1 MAIGRAGGRWIF
13 CCALA
18 AYVQVVEH
26 GLQEGPIRERPAASC
41 PSNICS
47 TAEHHYA
54 SVFAPSQAGLLS
66 PVIEF
71 GARRDC
77 IRASCAEH
85 GSSLETYQDDS
96 SRNEWISKSSRV
108 FSSCLSGRNRVC
120 GAPALI
126 RRCEAAT
133 LTLQQLVR
141 SCTLLRAQRAR
152 NLSAGGAWCI
162 TLQLNARARADT

>member
-85 GSSLETYQDDS
+85 GSSLETYQDES
-96 SRNEWISKSSRV
+96 SRNEWVPKK
-108 FSSCLSGRNRVC
+108 LSGFFKLIFTAESPRV
-120 GAPALI
+120 
-126 RRCEAAT
+126 RRKHT
-133 LTLQQLVR
+133 
-141 SCTLLRAQRAR
+141 
-152 NLSAGGAWCI
+152 
-162 TLQLNARARADT
+162 DTSWKTHFL

>member
-77 IRASCAEH
+77 IRASCEEH
-85 GSSLETYQDDS
+85 GSSLETYQDES

-108 FSSCLSGRNRVC
+108 FFKLLSSGT
-120 GAPALI
+120 AL
-126 RRCEAAT
+126 CAAHAHLFVVKT
-133 LTLQQLVR
+133 
-141 SCTLLRAQRAR
+141 QR
-152 NLSAGGAWCI
+152 
-162 TLQLNARARADT
+162 Q

>member
-1 MAIGRAGGRWIF
+1 MAIGRGRWIF

-85 GSSLETYQDDS
+85 GSSLETYQDES

-108 FSSCLSGRNRVC
+108 FFKLITPELIASC
-120 GAPALI
+120 GASTLKRRGRLIYRDVATSSSGLHNFCESRELGTSLQGEPGAL
-126 RRCEAAT
+126 
-133 LTLQQLVR
+133 LY
-141 SCTLLRAQRAR
+141 S
-152 NLSAGGAWCI
+152 
-162 TLQLNARARADT
+162 

>member
-77 IRASCAEH
+77 IRASCAGH
-85 GSSLETYQDDS
+85 GSSLETYQDES
-96 SRNEWISKSSRV
+96 SRNEWISKK
-108 FSSCLSGRNRVC
+108 LSGFFQAVFERNRLVC
-120 GAPALI
+120 GARVPI
-126 RRCEAAT
+126 RRENAKTVTCQHHT
-133 LTLQQLVR
+133 L
-141 SCTLLRAQRAR
+141 AR
-152 NLSAGGAWCI
+152 PNFKSGEHP
-162 TLQLNARARADT
+162 